1 MNIIVCV
8 KQVSIITTRRGI
20 DPATNRLLPGE
31 LVYTL
36 NPHDEAAVE
45 EALVI
50 REKHGGTVTALTL
63 GPPRAEEAL
72 RWCLAMGADEA
83 IHVMDDEST
92 EMNPHVVSNILAG
105 VIRSE
110 LEYDLILCGKLAI
123 DDEMGSTG
131 TFVAESLDLPVVT
144 SVVRIELHPGERG
157 AVLHRSLG
165 KGDRE
170 VAECCLPAVFTV
182 DMQMNRSRYPTL
194 NGRRTAERRKI
205 RAIRGNGEEGMRSGQ
220 ERIPTVEILR
230 LASPKIRPKKIL
242 APGENDSVA
251 GRMQWILTGGA
262 AQKKGERITGGAD
275 KLADGIMEYL
285 TERNFISRSH

>member
-8 KQVSIITTRRGI
+8 KQVSIITTRSGI
-20 DPATNRLLPGE
+20 DPTTNRLLPGE

-50 REKHGGTVTALTL
+50 REKNGGTVTLLTL
-63 GPPRAEEAL
+63 GPPRAEETL

-83 IHVMDDEST
+83 IHVVDEASP
-92 EMNPHVVSNILAG
+92 EMNPHVVSNILVG
-105 VIRSE
+105 VIRD

-123 DDEMGSTG
+123 DDEIGSTG

-157 AVLHRSLG
+157 AVLHRSLE

-182 DMQMNRSRYPTL
+182 DMQMNRPRYPTL
-194 NGRRTAERRKI
+194 NGRRTAERREI
-205 RAIRGNGEEGMRSGQ
+205 RAIRGNEEEGMRSGQ

-251 GRMQWILTGGA
+251 SRMQWILSGGA

-275 KLADGIMEYL
+275 KLAEGIMEFL
-285 TERNFISRSH
+285 TERNFISRSY